1 MSWFVPHGIRNISN
15 NEAKLIKQALS
26 AGAYMER
33 ERIIALLE
41 ADMDNLGDDGK
52 CVMTNHY
59 PESCHCE
66 IIAIIKG
73 EQK

>member
-1 MSWFVPHGIRNISN
+1 MSEDLKETARGIWEAISGMIEQSKADERN
-15 NEAKLIKQALS
+15 
-26 AGAYMER
+26 
-33 ERIIALLE
+33 RIIALLE